1 MKKIMLFLS
10 LAVIS
15 YFNAFA
21 QMTPEA
27 AMAACPDLPT
37 EAQMIAYLDGDGDP
51 ELYEKFKE
59 ALDKA
64 QRNSQEMTAK
74 MNPMHQ
80 VEKAL
85 DKKKIEG
92 TNVNIGQAKN
102 MSKAQQEALAK
113 QAVKGRLGNMGIS
126 MEDLEAVQSGKM
138 TEKELADKIMA
149 QQTGGLTV
157 TDMEFIANNNL
168 SAEETQQFME
178 MAGIDQKKLQA
189 YAAKGQKQDARN
201 AKLAPL
207 IEKIERLNKRGADLM
222 QKPSKLRREAQA
234 AGKEIY
240 NRTYRQQV
248 DRLNAEIADLEE
260 KMIGGDAMS
269 DAQVAHDKA
278 IGKQIEIKQDQIN
291 KFMHEYYTKSIPLW
305 RNGVIAAMNVYKNE
319 YLPLE
324 RERKQVFSEM
334 YKLTGDPSYEAH
346 SKVPETA
353 ADYFLSAADYIDWY
367 NEDPEKL

>member
-1 MKKIMLFLS
+1 MTKKYTIMKKIILTLS

-64 QRNSQEMTAK
+64 QRNYQEMTAK

-92 TNVNIGQAKN
+92 TNVSIGQAKN

-113 QAVKGRLGNMGIS
+113 QAMKGRLGNMGIS

-138 TEKELADKIMA
+138 TEKELADKMMA

-178 MAGIDQKKLQA
+178 MAGIDQ
-189 YAAKGQKQDARN
+189 N
-201 AKLAPL
+201 
-207 IEKIERLNKRGADLM
+207 
-222 QKPSKLRREAQA
+222 
-234 AGKEIY
+234 
-240 NRTYRQQV
+240 
-248 DRLNAEIADLEE
+248 
-260 KMIGGDAMS
+260 
-269 DAQVAHDKA
+269 
-278 IGKQIEIKQDQIN
+278 
-291 KFMHEYYTKSIPLW
+291 
-305 RNGVIAAMNVYKNE
+305 
-319 YLPLE
+319 
-324 RERKQVFSEM
+324 
-334 YKLTGDPSYEAH
+334 
-346 SKVPETA
+346 
-353 ADYFLSAADYIDWY
+353 
-367 NEDPEKL
+367 